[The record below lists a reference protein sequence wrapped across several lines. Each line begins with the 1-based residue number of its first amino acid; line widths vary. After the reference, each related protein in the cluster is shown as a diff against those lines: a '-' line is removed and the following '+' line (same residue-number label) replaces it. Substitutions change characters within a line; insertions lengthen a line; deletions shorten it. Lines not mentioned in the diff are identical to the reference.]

1 MEILF
6 NIGLCPRRRS
16 PRAPRRL
23 SDVLEAVS
31 LVPPRTWWYWSM
43 AD

>member
-1 MEILF
+1 MEKLF
-6 NIGLCPRRRS
+6 SIGLCPRRCS

-23 SDVLEAVS
+23 SDVPEAVS
-31 LVPPRTWWYWSM
+31 LVPRRTWRYWSM